1 MHVYDCMYARMFAR
15 IFVYLHT
22 NIHTKIHR
30 ERQVNRKIVADQRRR
45 MNQKRPYRNITIYI
59 KIIKIIETEPH
70 RVQFHR
76 SVSWI

>member
-70 RVQFHR
+70 
-76 SVSWI
+76 